1 MIVLKKTIGVRVDE
15 ESEATG
21 LDLALH
27 GETAYHSGS
36 LG

>member
-1 MIVLKKTIGVRVDE
+1 VSAEV
-15 ESEATG
+15 EATG

-27 GETAYHSGS
+27 RETGYHSNV